1 LSTIIQH
8 PTLAS
13 ECECFPSSTQTRS
26 TALPSWFGFRRE
38 GLSDTPRTL
47 PQPSNLCSRV
57 AGKPDYRVLIAF
69 ATCLLV
75 SNIIVLDSNPD
86 VPPPSCIRISKEG
99 RAAIPANARPISP
112 CPVILFQRTSGKLL
126 DITRPRG
133 VQQARLRCSKGAALG
148 IRSGERTPET
158 GAVSYH
164 QATAD
169 TAIVRKASGNQ
180 DSLG

>member
-1 LSTIIQH
+1 MSTIIQH
-8 PTLAS
+8 PALAS

-133 VQQARLRCSKGAALG
+133 VQQATDSDAARVLRWESGAGKEHQRREPCPTTRPRQTPLSSEKPAG
-148 IRSGERTPET
+148 TRT
-158 GAVSYH
+158 A
-164 QATAD
+164 
-169 TAIVRKASGNQ
+169 
-180 DSLG
+180 